1 MKIIAVGYEQS
12 NGVILYSLRYELISS
27 DYVCLIKSPPETI
40 YTTRNEQSFFSKS
53 LFRSEHTTD
62 RILYKISGDVII
74 KDIFG
79 NNALDDELY
88 TVNLL

>member
-1 MKIIAVGYEQS
+1 MKITAVGYEQS
-12 NGVILYSLRYELISS
+12 NGVILYSLRFELISS
-27 DYVCLIKSPPETI
+27 DYACLIKSPPETI
-40 YTTRNEQSFFSKS
+40 YITRNEQSFFSKS

-79 NNALDDELY
+79 NTIIDEELY
-88 TVNLL
+88 SNL